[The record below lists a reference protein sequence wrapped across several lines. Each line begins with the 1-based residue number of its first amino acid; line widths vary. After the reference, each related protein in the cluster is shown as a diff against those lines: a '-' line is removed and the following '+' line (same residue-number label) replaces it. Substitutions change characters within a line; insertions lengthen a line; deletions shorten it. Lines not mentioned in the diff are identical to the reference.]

1 MKFYIKNSNK
11 TFILHVIKIGLNFD
25 VRNREI

>member
-25 VRNREI
+25 VSNREL